1 MGVATRAMAQTPVL
15 TRWRRGLDRP
25 YWFRFLTLALAQ
37 GAVGVFMSQELPVI
51 GFVASSGSGKT
62 TLLRRLVPLLVAR
75 GLRIGY
81 LKHAHHGFDLD
92 VPGKDSFELR
102 AAGVA
107 QTLLASDERWALQA
121 EQAVKGQDPDL
132 HDMLRRFDPT
142 GLDLILVEGFKHARY
157 PKIEVYRAAHGRA
170 PLYPEDP
177 DILAVATDATLPDGA
192 GPQALPI
199 DDPQAVLDFILAAQ
213 ADGRLARGR

>member
-1 MGVATRAMAQTPVL
+1 
-15 TRWRRGLDRP
+15 
-25 YWFRFLTLALAQ
+25 
-37 GAVGVFMSQELPVI
+37 MSQEPPVI

-102 AAGVA
+102 AAGAV

-121 EQAVKGQDPDL
+121 EQAVKGQDPNL

-157 PKIEVYRAAHGRA
+157 PKIEVYRLAHGRP

-177 DILAVATDATLPDGA
+177 DILAVATDATLPVGV

-199 DDPQAVLDFILAAQ
+199 DDPPAVLDFILAAQ
-213 ADGRLARGR
+213 ADGRLVLGRYGHDSPVSDGTYRLASAS